1 MVLVVFLLT
10 PAEGVGNLAPLGPTW
25 RLLQQWV
32 QAGALPHATALGIEV
47 ARTVGL
53 LLVGALV
60 YRWCERR
67 ARQLGLLGR
76 YA

>member
-1 MVLVVFLLT
+1 
-10 PAEGVGNLAPLGPTW
+10 LGPAW

-32 QAGALPHATALGIEV
+32 QAGALPDATALGIEV
-47 ARTVGL
+47 ARTATL

-60 YRWCERR
+60 YRRCERW